1 MWRTEDQLHIN
12 LQYLWDMDI
21 IKIFFKIHLRPFPFF
36 MTIFQRMKYLMRNY
50 EGISILKSNEP
61 IFQREQSSRT
71 LGKYIAELLLVVLRY
86 FLSFM
91 LQYNVIHHTHWKK

>member
-50 EGISILKSNEP
+50 EGISILKSNVP
-61 IFQREQSSRT
+61 IFQREQSSRA
-71 LGKYIAELLLVVLRY
+71 LGKYITNWY
-86 FLSFM
+86 
-91 LQYNVIHHTHWKK
+91 

>member
-1 MWRTEDQLHIN
+1 
-12 LQYLWDMDI
+12 MDI
-21 IKIFFKIHLRPFPFF
+21 IKTFFKIHLRPFPFF

-50 EGISILKSNEP
+50 SGISILKSNVP

-71 LGKYIAELLLVVLRY
+71 LGKYIAELLLHVVVLRY

-91 LQYNVIHHTHWKK
+91 LQYNVIHHTH